1 MGFSRNILPGI
12 GRNGD
17 LPSGGWKIR
26 FGKHPDLTDKSGTIS
41 WDNTKVVPLI
51 WSGNWGIS
59 GSWRENSPT
68 TTSLRAFGKTIGYV
82 AITPMTSYSVGQYNI
97 YSSNASWN
105 MIEIYGG
112 IETVMAMNSIT
123 SDIKLTCTVW
133 LEKNRGGSLYCK
145 LFKNPFV
152 KGFSALRQSGKR
164 WNLMGFCRNIL
175 PGNAGGNPFPGYKL
189 KTGVLC
195 SLPQVTQSNIARRSL
210 SIPANCIPICIK
222 CSGTWNCYSG
232 KGETSNLGMSI
243 TDNNGRAFVNVNKN
257 SGPQWMSLNTPF
269 YLNPLGAYNDDLE
282 AASTINRIDINTW
295 GNGGMYDATTG
306 KLEVTAWLEK
316 IGSGGSKPVVPKQYK
331 RLYLYKDGDQC
342 TDVTGGWT
350 FTKPASTASGYSSSL
365 NKDGEMYCGGQ
376 NSGNGIFSTVN
387 PINMSDYDRL
397 MVEFHYDGNA
407 GDGNASF
414 FVMAGGTEMIKINI
428 STIAK
433 NKICLA
439 GTSEL
444 AGGNVQLKVNTGGY
458 STTHMYIKRV
468 WLETVGE

>member
-1 MGFSRNILPGI
+1 MLFGGNK
-12 GRNGD
+12 
-17 LPSGGWKIR
+17 SGG
-26 FGKHPDLTDKSGTIS
+26 KS
-41 WDNTKVVPLI
+41 
-51 WSGNWGIS
+51 
-59 GSWRENSPT
+59 
-68 TTSLRAFGKTIGYV
+68 
-82 AITPMTSYSVGQYNI
+82 SY
-97 YSSNASWN
+97 
-105 MIEIYGG
+105 
-112 IETVMAMNSIT
+112 
-123 SDIKLTCTVW
+123 
-133 LEKNRGGSLYCK
+133 
-145 LFKNPFV
+145 
-152 KGFSALRQSGKR
+152 
-164 WNLMGFCRNIL
+164 
-175 PGNAGGNPFPGYKL
+175 PGYEL

-243 TDNNGRAFVNVNKN
+243 TDNNGKAFVNVNKN

-306 KLEVTAWLEK
+306 KVEVTAWLEK
-316 IGSGGSKPVVPKQYK
+316 RGAGGAKPVVPKQYK

-342 TDVTGGWT
+342 EDVTGGWA
-350 FTKPASTASGYSSSL
+350 FTKPSGTASGYSSSFD
-365 NKDGEMYCGGQ
+365 KEGCMYCGGQ
-376 NSGNGIFSTVN
+376 NSGNATFGTVN
-387 PINMSDYDRL
+387 SINMSDYDRL

>member
-1 MGFSRNILPGI
+1 
-12 GRNGD
+12 
-17 LPSGGWKIR
+17 
-26 FGKHPDLTDKSGTIS
+26 
-41 WDNTKVVPLI
+41 
-51 WSGNWGIS
+51 
-59 GSWRENSPT
+59 
-68 TTSLRAFGKTIGYV
+68 
-82 AITPMTSYSVGQYNI
+82 
-97 YSSNASWN
+97 
-105 MIEIYGG
+105 
-112 IETVMAMNSIT
+112 
-123 SDIKLTCTVW
+123 
-133 LEKNRGGSLYCK
+133 
-145 LFKNPFV
+145 
-152 KGFSALRQSGKR
+152 
-164 WNLMGFCRNIL
+164 
-175 PGNAGGNPFPGYKL
+175 
-189 KTGVLC
+189 
-195 SLPQVTQSNIARRSL
+195 
-210 SIPANCIPICIK
+210 
-222 CSGTWNCYSG
+222 
-232 KGETSNLGMSI
+232 MSI
-243 TDNNGRAFVNVNKN
+243 TDNNGKAFVNVNKN

-306 KLEVTAWLEK
+306 KVEVTAWLEK
-316 IGSGGSKPVVPKQYK
+316 RGAGGAELVKPKEYK

-342 TDVTGGWT
+342 EDVTGGWT
-350 FTKPASTASGYSSSL
+350 FTKPASPASGYTSSFD
-365 NKDGEMYCGGQ
+365 KDGCLYCGGQ

-433 NKICLA
+433 NMICLA

-468 WLETVGE
+468 WLETVGA